1 MRTVLKIGLGSV
13 AVGYGYHSLAGYTQS
28 VKDEN
33 RVVLLNQL
41 CQVWDDTDD
50 GSAIA
55 LMEEGKA
62 ATTAFDLNLPMLG
75 CRLPAALFT
84 EWNAEGLADNAEDR
98 QTSRGRRRVQRREQY
113 YLVKRARVERILFS
127 QEKENEEQ
135 VPSPAEGE
143 DTTSDTTADAS
154 SLASLRPQQ
163 QRHIKAIVL
172 LLEGY
177 PEGQRRWW
185 KGKNNTTRLIFKKGE
200 SMREEAVAANLLQAL
215 NELWKPPLPVQPNV
229 LSFQQV
235 KEVVDAACFLNGR
248 EHCLADSE
256 EMKLLY
262 EKERE
267 ARLRRWREQTRWV
280 LSQRRKLSVQ
290 HWKKQEEANAKED
303 QDEEDDVVGLP
314 VLRVMAFMPAE
325 EVFRLAQVPPLSE
338 EGESKSNNA
347 RRRRKEK
354 GVEEEKERKQVG
366 RVSYE
371 GGLKGAC
378 GFVEDVP
385 GALPLREV
393 VKRNPLLVD
402 DVLDKLHTKHS
413 KTVHNKF
420 ISSLVAAAVAC
431 YTLDIQD
438 RNGDNV
444 LLGRDGRLYLTDVGR
459 HLLHARQRRDVP
471 LLLQDTQQQ
480 PSEEEAPQL
489 LFDVFMDTAFRP
501 VLHEDLLTSVRS
513 LSMRALERLSEVPR
527 NQQLIPTNEAAEATI
542 GPQHKNTKNVAP
554 NSKQQA
560 QKNKEPTKVVV
571 VEKKETVE
579 VSLPW
584 KKELERLT
592 EPIRFKGEESLLED
606 SINRVESRVMT
617 PSHRKDFLHQ
627 IEGATAAH
635 PNGGKRQAKS
645 SSCTLF

>member
-1 MRTVLKIGLGSV
+1 MKLLINFQSIFQSSEETSGRMRTVLKIGLGSV
-13 AVGYGYHSLAGYTQS
+13 AVGYGYHSLAGYTQR

-55 LMEEGKA
+55 LREEGKA
-62 ATTAFDLNLPMLG
+62 ATPAFDLNLPVLG

-84 EWNAEGLADNAEDR
+84 EWNAEGLTNNAEDR

-113 YLVKRARVERILFS
+113 YLVKRAQVERILFS
-127 QEKENEEQ
+127 QEKEDEEQ
-135 VPSPAEGE
+135 VPSAPAEGE
-143 DTTSDTTADAS
+143 GTTSDTTAD
-154 SLASLRPQQ
+154 ASLRPQQ

-200 SMREEAVAANLLQAL
+200 NMREEAVAANLLQAL
-215 NELWKPPLPVQPNV
+215 NELWKPPLPVQPNM

-256 EMKLLY
+256 EMKRLY
-262 EKERE
+262 EKARE
-267 ARLRRWREQTRWV
+267 
-280 LSQRRKLSVQ
+280 
-290 HWKKQEEANAKED
+290 KQEEANAKED

-338 EGESKSNNA
+338 EGQEMSNNA

-354 GVEEEKERKQVG
+354 AVEEEKEHKQVG
-366 RVSYE
+366 KVSYE

-459 HLLHARQRRDVP
+459 HLLHARQRRAVP

-501 VLHEDLLTSVRS
+501 VLHEDLLISFRS

-527 NQQLIPTNEAAEATI
+527 NQQLIPINEAAEATI

-554 NSKQQA
+554 NSKQA

-571 VEKKETVE
+571 VEKKKETVE

-627 IEGATAAH
+627 IEGATTAH